1 MNRAQMRWVRE
12 VLSSLKE
19 KGYLFAVEEF
29 TIPNFHVMVYRNYP
43 EYVEML
49 TSAGNSR

>member
-1 MNRAQMRWVRE
+1 
-12 VLSSLKE
+12 VLSSLKQ

-29 TIPNFHVMVYRNYP
+29 TIPNFHIMVHRSYP

-49 TSAGNSR
+49 TDSDAGG